1 MTESQEDEKRILN
14 KDKPEMNRGVE
25 LLLRNRRR
33 KPERPKTFQVKFGK
47 LIALWNREI
56 IFHFNLLGHKKKI
69 KTLWRS
75 AMSETLIVTLTL
87 MTLVS
92 ILAIMVGGMIGWMA
106 RQHSYETTPQVVY
119 THPEMFD
126 ENGQL
131 VPDEILALRIENNYD
146 INTEETEE
154 E

>member
-1 MTESQEDEKRILN
+1 M
-14 KDKPEMNRGVE
+14 
-25 LLLRNRRR
+25 
-33 KPERPKTFQVKFGK
+33 
-47 LIALWNREI
+47 
-56 IFHFNLLGHKKKI
+56 
-69 KTLWRS
+69 
-75 AMSETLIVTLTL
+75 ETTIVTLTL
-87 MTLVS
+87 TTVVS
-92 ILAIMVGGMIGWMA
+92 FLALLVGGMIGWMA